1 MRNDTRKKFN
11 HSLAKVAELNGVES
25 AQVQFTVAPAPAQ
38 KMEEKIQASSE
49 FLQKIN
55 IIPVDAQTGEAIGLS
70 VNSTI
75 AGRTDTTGNGE
86 RTPTDPTG
94 LGADKYECKQTNFD
108 VAIPYAKLDA
118 WAPFADFHQR
128 WTNAVAKAIALDRI
142 MIGFNGISA
151 AATTDRSTNAKLQDV
166 NIGWLQKLR
175 ANAAAR
181 VMKQGAVAN
190 KVTYGTHADAD
201 YKNLDALVY
210 DAYKSLLDPWFAE
223 DPLLVAIVGRDL
235 MHDKLYPLVADND
248 APTERLA
255 ADIVISQ
262 RRLGGLQAMV
272 APHFPA
278 GKVLV
283 TRLDNLSI
291 YYQDGARR
299 RAVVDKPEKDRVEFY
314 ESSNDAYVIE
324 DYGLCALVEN
334 IEVLDAPAP

>member
-142 MIGFNGISA
+142 MIGFNGTSA
-151 AATTDRSTNAKLQDV
+151 AATTDRTVNTKLQDV
-166 NIGWLQKLR
+166 NIGWLQKIR
-175 ANAAAR
+175 TNAPDR
-181 VMKQGAVAN
+181 VMSTVTVGAA
-190 KVTYGTHADAD
+190 GT
-201 YKNLDALVY
+201 YKNLDALVV
-210 DAYKSLLDPWFAE
+210 DAVNELIDE
-223 DPLLVAIVGRDL
+223 V
-235 MHDKLYPLVADND
+235 H
-248 APTERLA
+248 
-255 ADIVISQ
+255 
-262 RRLGGLQAMV
+262 
-272 APHFPA
+272 
-278 GKVLV
+278 
-283 TRLDNLSI
+283 
-291 YYQDGARR
+291 QD
-299 RAVVDKPEKDRVEFY
+299 D
-314 ESSNDAYVIE
+314 
-324 DYGLCALVEN
+324 
-334 IEVLDAPAP
+334 

>member
-55 IIPVDAQTGEAIGLS
+55 IIPVDAQAGEAIGLS

-142 MIGFNGISA
+142 MIGFNGTSA

-166 NIGWLQKLR
+166 NIGWLQKIR
-175 ANAAAR
+175 TNAADR
-181 VMKQGAVAN
+181 VM
-190 KVTYGTHADAD
+190 TT
-201 YKNLDALVY
+201 
-210 DAYKSLLDPWFAE
+210 
-223 DPLLVAIVGRDL
+223 
-235 MHDKLYPLVADND
+235 
-248 APTERLA
+248 PTEFHFTDYQPYDFA
-255 ADIVISQ
+255 N
-262 RRLGGLQAMV
+262 RRHIG
-272 APHFPA
+272 PSP
-278 GKVLV
+278 
-283 TRLDNLSI
+283 S
-291 YYQDGARR
+291 
-299 RAVVDKPEKDRVEFY
+299 
-314 ESSNDAYVIE
+314 
-324 DYGLCALVEN
+324 
-334 IEVLDAPAP
+334 